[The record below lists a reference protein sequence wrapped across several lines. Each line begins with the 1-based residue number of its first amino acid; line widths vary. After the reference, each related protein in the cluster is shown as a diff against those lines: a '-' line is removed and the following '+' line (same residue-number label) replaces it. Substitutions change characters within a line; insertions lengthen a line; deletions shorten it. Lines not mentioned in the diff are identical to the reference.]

1 MSPQKNAA
9 RRGPKNTGMRRKTA
23 PNPTVPNSSKS
34 PATTAQ
40 PQGRKP
46 CPLAGRC
53 GGCQLQNMEYT
64 RQLRW
69 KQGLVQRL
77 LGRYGPVSPIIG
89 MENPFHYR
97 CKVQAAFGVTRKGEV
112 ISGVYQASTHRIVP
126 VENCLIEDE
135 TADAI
140 IGTIRS
146 LCADFRII
154 PYQEDSGAGFLR
166 HVLVRRGFHSGQVMV
181 VLVAASPI
189 LPSKNNFVRALRQR
203 HPEITT
209 IVLNINRR
217 NTSMVLGEQDKVLF
231 GPGYIEDSLCGCVFR
246 ISPQSF
252 YQVNPVQTEVLYR
265 KAVELAGLTGK
276 ETVIDAYCGTGTIG
290 LVAAKS
296 AELVVGVE
304 SNPDAVRDAV
314 ANARRNNAGNARF
327 FCADAGEF
335 MRDMAQDGEQ
345 ADVVFLDPPRA
356 GSDERF
362 LSSLVTLGP
371 RRVVYISCNPAT
383 QARDLA
389 YLTRHGYQ
397 VTALQPVDMFPF
409 TNHVE
414 NIALLSNA
422 AIKSSAV

>member
-1 MSPQKNAA
+1 M
-9 RRGPKNTGMRRKTA
+9 
-23 PNPTVPNSSKS
+23 
-34 PATTAQ
+34 
-40 PQGRKP
+40 
-46 CPLAGRC
+46 
-53 GGCQLQNMEYT
+53 
-64 RQLRW
+64 
-69 KQGLVQRL
+69 
-77 LGRYGPVSPIIG
+77 
-89 MENPFHYR
+89 
-97 CKVQAAFGVTRKGEV
+97 
-112 ISGVYQASTHRIVP
+112 
-126 VENCLIEDE
+126 
-135 TADAI
+135 
-140 IGTIRS
+140 
-146 LCADFRII
+146 
-154 PYQEDSGAGFLR
+154 
-166 HVLVRRGFHSGQVMV
+166 LVRRGFHSGQVMV